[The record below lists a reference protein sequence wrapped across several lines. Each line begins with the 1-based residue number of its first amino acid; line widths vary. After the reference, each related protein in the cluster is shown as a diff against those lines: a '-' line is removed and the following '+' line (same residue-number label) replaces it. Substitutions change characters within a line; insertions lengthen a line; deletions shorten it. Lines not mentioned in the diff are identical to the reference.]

1 MEGDT
6 DTRRFAPRAFTF
18 GNPRSPSA
26 ESVFNFSGIP
36 NDGREVA
43 PTIRIG
49 IVKDDHSAV
58 IQTTYTLTYKV
69 ADVFQMDGDVAGN
82 DDIGGSSQE
91 CMQAE
96 EG

>member
-1 MEGDT
+1 MWPGKPGM
-6 DTRRFAPRAFTF
+6 AIGMVA
-18 GNPRSPSA
+18 S
-26 ESVFNFSGIP
+26 P

-96 EG
+96 GG